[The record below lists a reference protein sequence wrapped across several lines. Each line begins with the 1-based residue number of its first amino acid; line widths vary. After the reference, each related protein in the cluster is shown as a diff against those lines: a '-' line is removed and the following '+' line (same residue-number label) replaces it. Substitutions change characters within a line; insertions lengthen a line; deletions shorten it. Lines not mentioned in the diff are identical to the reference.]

1 MKKVASALGWV
12 AFVALVAGIAF
23 SVPVFK
29 RLQDPFSYE
38 FQLVGGDAYNMLN
51 AGIQATVY
59 AIFSVGCFM
68 ISAFSFVFSVL
79 MNWFWEERAGSETNG
94 AVATPQRQPAAE
106 SGFAPST
113 QKAADKDNQ
122 LQGGASKNGWYVL
135 PLVAVIGIALIWWSV
150 SSYQKE
156 KEQTDWVETFAE
168 RTDVTESTAAEYSMT
183 YEPKPTETKSY
194 GFVYDD
200 EKEELYFAARSYVKG
215 HLLSPSDAKFSYYF
229 DCDYGKGE
237 GDVYNVVGWVETEN
251 ANSETNRETWSC
263 MLKRSGDQL
272 SLVMLDVG
280 GKLYFE

>member
-1 MKKVASALGWV
+1 MKKVASVLGWV
-12 AFVALVAGIAF
+12 AFIALVAGIAF

-29 RLQDPFSYE
+29 RMQDPFSYE

-59 AIFSVGCFM
+59 AIFSVGCFI
-68 ISAFSFVFSVL
+68 ISLFSFVFSVL
-79 MNWFWEERAGSETNG
+79 MNWFWEERAGGVTNG
-94 AVATPQRQPAAE
+94 AVAAPHRQPAAE

-113 QKAADKDNQ
+113 QKATVEDNQ
-122 LQGGASKNGWYVL
+122 PQVGASKNRWYVL
-135 PLVAVIGIALIWWSV
+135 PIVAVVGLAFIWLSV

-156 KEQTDWVETFAE
+156 KAQTDWVENFSK
-168 RTDVTESTAAEYSMT
+168 RTDVTANTVSESSAVYA
-183 YEPKPTETKSY
+183 PKPTETKPY

-200 EKEELYFAARSYVKG
+200 EKEELYFAARSYVKE

-251 ANSETNRETWSC
+251 ADGETIRETWSC

>member
-1 MKKVASALGWV
+1 MKKVASVLGWV
-12 AFVALVAGIAF
+12 AFIALVAGVAF

-29 RLQDPFSYE
+29 RMQDPFSYE
-38 FQLVGGDAYNMLN
+38 FQFVGGDAYNMLN

-79 MNWFWEERAGSETNG
+79 MNWFWEESAGSEANG
-94 AVATPQRQPAAE
+94 AVATPQRQPVAE

-122 LQGGASKNGWYVL
+122 LQGGASKNRWYVL
-135 PLVAVIGIALIWWSV
+135 PIVAVVGLAFIWLSV
-150 SSYQKE
+150 SSYQKG
-156 KEQTDWVETFAE
+156 KTQTDWVESFSE
-168 RTDVTESTAAEYSMT
+168 RTDVTSNTDAESGEAYA
-183 YEPKPTETKSY
+183 PKPTEKKSY

-200 EKEELYFAARSYVKG
+200 EKEELYFAARSYVKE

-229 DCDYGKGE
+229 DCDYSKGE

-251 ANSETNRETWSC
+251 ADGETNRETWSC
-263 MLKRSGDQL
+263 MLKRSGDRVN
-272 SLVMLDVG
+272 LVMLDVG